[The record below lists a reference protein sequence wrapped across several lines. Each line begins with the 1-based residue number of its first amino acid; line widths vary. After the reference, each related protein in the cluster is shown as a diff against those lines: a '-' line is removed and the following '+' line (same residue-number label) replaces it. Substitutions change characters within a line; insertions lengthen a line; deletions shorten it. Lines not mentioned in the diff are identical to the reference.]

1 MGSQIPNYL
10 INSDEINFKIGKEL
24 YFKHLI
30 YILSIQTP
38 HNLISR
44 VSLV

>member
-24 YFKHLI
+24 YD
-30 YILSIQTP
+30 ILNI
-38 HNLISR
+38 
-44 VSLV
+44 